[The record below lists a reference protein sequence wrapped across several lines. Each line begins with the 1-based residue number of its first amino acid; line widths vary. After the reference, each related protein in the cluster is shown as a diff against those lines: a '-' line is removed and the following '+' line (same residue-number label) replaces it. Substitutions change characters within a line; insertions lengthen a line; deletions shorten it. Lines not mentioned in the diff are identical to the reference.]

1 MGLASCPDGQFQCIH
16 SQECLS
22 MELVCDFHPNCA
34 DGSDEEFCGSYN
46 IVILIKLCF
55 PLLMTH
61 LCHLVIFNEPELHA
75 NKIIALQYRSSQALA
90 TLMNMH
96 ADGLT
101 PVMMNL
107 NGVER
112 WQTSVMSLVL
122 TIPQDHL
129 GVGLWTRKI
138 KLDLI

>member
-1 MGLASCPDGQFQCIH
+1 MLP
-16 SQECLS
+16 
-22 MELVCDFHPNCA
+22 
-34 DGSDEEFCGSYN
+34 
-46 IVILIKLCF
+46 
-55 PLLMTH
+55 
-61 LCHLVIFNEPELHA
+61 EPVLHA

-90 TLMNMH
+90 TLRNMH

-112 WQTSVMSLVL
+112 WQTSVISLVL

-138 KLDLI
+138 KLDLM